1 MKPRSLRLSSPLSEV
16 TRSLKPSRA
25 HIPASIITRDITA
38 LIEPTG
44 NIYQSVYI
52 IGKRARQIAE
62 KDKQELS
69 AKLAEFASSI
79 DNLEEIHENREQ
91 IEISRHYERQPKP
104 TAVAL
109 DEFLEGKIKFRYP
122 DVNPDQNV

>member
-1 MKPRSLRLSSPLSEV
+1 MKSKSSRLTTPISEV
-16 TRSLKPSRA
+16 TRSNRPSRA
-25 HIPASIITRDITA
+25 HIPTSIITRDIAA
-38 LIEPTG
+38 LMEPTG
-44 NIYQSVYI
+44 NIYKTVYI
-52 IGKRARQIAE
+52 VGKRARQIAE
-62 KDKQELS
+62 RDKQELN

-109 DEFLEGKIKFRYP
+109 DEFMEGKIIYRKP
-122 DVNPDQNV
+122 EANPEKE